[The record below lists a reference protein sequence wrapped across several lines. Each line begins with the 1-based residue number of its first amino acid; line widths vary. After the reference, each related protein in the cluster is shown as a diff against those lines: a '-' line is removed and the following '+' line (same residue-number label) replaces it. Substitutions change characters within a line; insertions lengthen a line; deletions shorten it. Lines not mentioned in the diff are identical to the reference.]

1 MTNQNSIRRQNEG
14 DRTPEFKA
22 GRDQLVTDIND
33 FLDTLRARQAQGNST
48 KLGLLLTSPR
58 MKQTS
63 LGRTG
68 PNTHLLAKEYSPG
81 VALYQENP
89 DDGGPFSLEVVQ
101 IKNEE
106 IAVAH
111 VTGTPVIS
119 RLLQDAGGMERDHVS
134 KYSEASFG
142 VEDVNGVEGPSYYT
156 FDMYSDG
163 SVIKRYK
170 DLRGVNVSIPVST
183 AEGIGTAQLAFNQVK
198 SDLL

>member
-1 MTNQNSIRRQNEG
+1 
-14 DRTPEFKA
+14 
-22 GRDQLVTDIND
+22 
-33 FLDTLRARQAQGNST
+33 
-48 KLGLLLTSPR
+48 

-63 LGRTG
+63 LGRMG
-68 PNTHLLAKEYSPG
+68 SNMHLLAKEYSSG

-101 IKNEE
+101 IKGKE

-111 VTGTPVIS
+111 VTGTPEIS

-134 KYSEASFG
+134 TYLEASFG
-142 VEDVNGVEGPSYYT
+142 VEDANGAQSPSYYT
-156 FDMYSDG
+156 FDMYSNG

-183 AEGIGTAQLAFNQVK
+183 PEGIEMAQLAFNQVK
-198 SDLL
+198 SDIV